1 MAAHFTLPWLAA
13 LYQEITIKDGRVVE
27 PNFDSYE
34 MMRLAEFPTVETVIV
49 ASGGFWGGIGEP
61 TISVASPAVMIA
73 IYAASGQPVRT
84 LPLKNVKLQRA

>member
-34 MMRLAEFPTVETVIV
+34 MMRLAEFPKVETVIV
-49 ASGGFWGGIGEP
+49 ASGGF
-61 TISVASPAVMIA
+61 
-73 IYAASGQPVRT
+73 
-84 LPLKNVKLQRA
+84 